1 MQAQM
6 TGQPMPTSRKTPVR
20 TSLMILFLLA
30 LIGLGIYAY
39 YNAGWFDNSA
49 NRARDLF
56 ATATTSI
63 GQFFSKA
70 GNVTGPY
77 PPAVAVVHDATN
89 PSDVVAGAVPQ
100 PSPAQTLDRDAGG
113 NIPPAAAPTPSVEE
127 RLNMARS
134 AFAAGDIDAAV
145 EGYRMLIASNPDNV
159 AALGELGN
167 IFYAVG
173 MTQAAAQAYFDVA
186 SAAIDQNRFDVAENL
201 LPAIIE
207 GNPMLAAQLNDR
219 MFAVHARN
227 NSGQPGQPAPG
238 MYQPYQQPMPP
249 FMQPGG
255 QY

>member
-49 NRARDLF
+49 SKARNLF

-77 PPAVAVVHDATN
+77 PPAVVHDTN
-89 PSDVVAGAVPQ
+89 PADVVTSVVPQ
-100 PSPAQTLDRDAGG
+100 PSPAQTIDSDAGG
-113 NIPPAAAPTPSVEE
+113 NFPPAAAPAPSFEE
-127 RLNMARS
+127 QLNIARG
-134 AFAAGDIDAAV
+134 AFAAGDIDTAV
-145 EGYRMLIASNPDNV
+145 EGYRMLIASNPDNI

-167 IFYAVG
+167 VFYTVG
-173 MTQAAAQAYFDVA
+173 MTQAAAQVYFDVA
-186 SAAIDQNRFDVAENL
+186 SKAIDQGQFDVAENL

-207 GNPMLAAQLNDR
+207 GNPMLATQLNDK
-219 MFAVHARN
+219 MFNVHARN
-227 NSGQPGQPAPG
+227 NSGRPGQPAPG

>member
-20 TSLMILFLLA
+20 TSLMILFLLT

-49 NRARDLF
+49 NKARDLF

-63 GQFFSKA
+63 GQFFSKT

-77 PPAVAVVHDATN
+77 PPAEVHAAN
-89 PSDVVAGAVPQ
+89 PADVVAGAVPL
-100 PSPAQTLDRDAGG
+100 PNPAPTLDRDAGG
-113 NIPPAAAPTPSVEE
+113 NIPPTAPTPSVEE

-145 EGYRMLIASNPDNV
+145 EEYRMLIASNPDNV

-167 IFYAVG
+167 VFYAVG

-186 SAAIDQNRFDVAENL
+186 SKAIDQNRFDVAEGL
-201 LPAIIE
+201 LPAIAE
-207 GNPMLAAQLNDR
+207 GSPMLATQLNDK
-219 MFAVHARN
+219 MFTAHARN
-227 NSGQPGQPAPG
+227 NSDEPGQPAPG
-238 MYQPYQQPMPP
+238 MYQPYRQPMPP